1 MLKGYKKTKAGY
13 TAPKGYRGK
22 APAGYKGKAPEGYKG
37 KNRHKD
43 F

>member
-1 MLKGYKKTKAGY
+1 MLKGYRKTKAGY

-22 APAGYKGKAPEGYKG
+22 APAGYKGK
-37 KNRHKD
+37 NRHKD